1 MPIDAVS
8 IPAANGR
15 IASRAEAYRVLEAVA
30 GYLERTEPHSPVPL
44 LVRRAI
50 SWGAMPLPELLAE
63 LMQDPA
69 LTSRLLGAGLP
80 DDGPGN
86 RRSR

>member
-1 MPIDAVS
+1 MPMT
-8 IPAANGR
+8 NGP
-15 IASRAEAYRVLEAVA
+15 ISSREEAYRVLETVA
-30 GYLERTEPHSPVPL
+30 SFLERTEPHSPVPL

-50 SWGAMPLPELLAE
+50 GWGRMPLPQLLGE

-69 LTSRLLGAGLP
+69 FTARLLGNDMAEEP
-80 DDGPGN
+80 PAP